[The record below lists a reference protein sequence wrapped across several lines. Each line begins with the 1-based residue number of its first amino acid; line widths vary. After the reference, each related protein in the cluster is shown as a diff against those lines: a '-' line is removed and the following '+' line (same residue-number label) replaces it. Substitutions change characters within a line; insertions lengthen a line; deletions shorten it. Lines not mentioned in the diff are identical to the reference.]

1 MNALK
6 RIFSLTSGCV
16 LAIAVLL
23 AAGCASTPAYG
34 APFAKGADVSWL
46 SQLQSLGY
54 TYVSNGTSMSALQIL
69 KNDGVNTIRLRTL
82 VNPSIQSGV
91 LGVGDCNQAGT
102 IAEAK
107 LAASMGFQIDIDFHY
122 SDTWA
127 DPGHQTIPA
136 AWSGETYNQLKTS
149 VYYYTYDFMVALK
162 NAGVT
167 PAWVE
172 VGNEINSGLL
182 WPTGKYTN
190 FAQLTGLVNEGYYA
204 VKNVSSSTQ
213 VVVHLA
219 TLSNLSDF
227 EWFFDNFKANGGLWD
242 VIGASY
248 YDGPGTL
255 SSIKYNMNTLTA
267 RYGKPILI
275 CEIGHASS
283 DLSGSE
289 TDLSTAV
296 SAAQAVPNGMGEG
309 VIWWE
314 PEAPDNSTTSDYSM
328 GAVSVYSGK
337 ELEFTG
343 TMKSW

>member
-1 MNALK
+1 MNSRKQLAQHPC
-6 RIFSLTSGCV
+6 GWA
-16 LAIAVLL
+16 LAIALL
-23 AAGCASTPAYG
+23 LIAACASPCAHG
-34 APFAKGADVSWL
+34 AAFAKGADVSWL
-46 SQLQSLGY
+46 SQLQTLGY
-54 TYVSNGTSMSALQIL
+54 SYVSNGTTMNALQIL
-69 KNDGVNTIRLRTL
+69 KKDGVNTIRLRTF
-82 VNPSIQSGV
+82 VNPTISSTS

-127 DPGHQTIPA
+127 DPSHQTIPA
-136 AWSGETYNQLKTS
+136 AWAGETYTQLETS

-162 NAGVT
+162 DAGVT
-167 PAWVE
+167 PTWVE

-182 WPTGKYTN
+182 WPTGSYTN

-204 VKNVSSSTQ
+204 VKNVSPSTQ

-219 TLSNLSDF
+219 TLSNLNDF

-255 SSIKYNMNTLTA
+255 SSITYNMKTLTA
-267 RYGKPILI
+267 RYDKPILI

-296 SAAQAVPNGMGEG
+296 AAAQAVPNGMGEG

-314 PEAPDNSTTSDYSM
+314 PEAPDNATTSYYSM

-337 ELEFTG
+337 ELQFTK
-343 TMKSW
+343 TMNSY